1 MNQCEE
7 CNVLLDGKNNEN
19 NKEMCDDCLQDNV
32 SPRYDNSENDDW
44 GDQFRNFKLN
54 ILNKEY

>member
-32 SPRYDNSENDDW
+32 APRYDNSENDNW
-44 GDQFRNFKLN
+44 GNQFRNFKLN

>member
-7 CNVLLDGKNNEN
+7 CNVALDGKNNEN
-19 NKEMCDDCLQDNV
+19 HKEMCDDCLQDNV

-44 GDQFRNFKLN
+44 GNQFRNF
-54 ILNKEY
+54 Y